1 MRRGANIKPAAFYL
15 VASAIFFA
23 AAIGFTY
30 PLICNCHTDVL
41 GYIGFENTA
50 QTLWIYNAWYQYQT
64 DLFENFFGKY
74 GWSSIL
80 HADEFYRQIMAF
92 PERNSVSNGLD
103 FFWTV
108 PLAKIFGFPLYYN
121 VKCWLVL
128 AINALCAMMIAR
140 HLKASWLAA
149 FTAGAAFAF
158 NPYHFYLLST
168 GRMIETQTFM
178 PALYILSLLY
188 TWKKESP
195 LTWAMAGAMLGLV
208 TDNYWFYGHFTIIF
222 TVVFL
227 IYNLI
232 VKNPPRLGTLGRNLF
247 FYLTAFLVTVLP
259 FAHPYLVRWAIGDRI
274 PGMIRPD
281 PGSYPSMIR
290 LTRQMIAFSAE
301 ADYPIRQQ
309 SKNINSPTSSP
320 WWLPLQCTFSANI
333 TLLAILPSIIRRK
346 GGFWLCGAL
355 VFYLLP
361 LGPFLKYGGGLV
373 EIGGNNI
380 PLPYLYLIQYF
391 PLLTKLFWPNQ
402 SMFLFA
408 LCLSMLMAIHLD
420 WLFKKPG
427 LGKMWP
433 AIIACSIIAAMT
445 IEMKGRNQLPIP
457 QTQLNIPPVYVKE
470 GFRKGYI
477 FLPIGRRY
485 WEVPRDFNRD
495 YYHGADL
502 TIVDLHLAMS
512 EGKGLFG
519 RPHYMA
525 GKDYWLFE
533 IANLSSHPYLRWL
546 VSLGTNR
553 KRPEFTDAQE
563 RQVIDEGY
571 DYIVVHERI
580 CAHIQDKGSYK
591 VNFEEGR
598 SIFDKI
604 CQELKARYGPAVY
617 HGTETSWDQG
627 IVQGTVTAY
636 PYRVTIFKI
645 SK

>member
-1 MRRGANIKPAAFYL
+1 MRLGAKIKPTGYFLAAFAVY
-15 VASAIFFA
+15 FA
-23 AAIGFTY
+23 AAIAFTY
-30 PLICNCHTDVL
+30 PLIKNCHTDVL

-50 QTLWIYNAWYQYQT
+50 QTLWIYNAWHQYQA
-64 DLFENFFGKY
+64 DLLTQFFAKY
-74 GWSSIL
+74 GWSGIL
-80 HADEFYRQIMAF
+80 HLDEFYRQLMAF

-108 PLAKIFGFPLYYN
+108 PLYKIFGFPLYYN

-128 AINALCAMMIAR
+128 ALNALCAMFLAR
-140 HLKASWLAA
+140 LLNTGRLAA
-149 FTAGAAFAF
+149 FIAGAVYAF

-168 GRMIETQTFM
+168 GRMIETQTFV
-178 PALYILSLLY
+178 PVLCICSLIY
-188 TWKKESP
+188 TWKKDSC
-195 LTWAMAGAMLGLV
+195 LTWALAGAMLGIV

-222 TVVFL
+222 IAVFL

-232 VKNPPRLGTLGRNLF
+232 AKNPPKLGNLWRNLA
-247 FYLTAFLVTVLP
+247 FYLTAFLVIVMP

-281 PGSYPSMIR
+281 PGDNPSMIR

-301 ADYPIRQQ
+301 ADYPIKQA
-309 SKNINSPTSSP
+309 SHKNDSPMNSP
-320 WWLPLQCTFSANI
+320 WWLPLQCTFNANI
-333 TLLAILPSIIRRK
+333 TLLAIIPSILRRK
-346 GGFWLCGAL
+346 GGFWLCGAF

-361 LGPFLKYGGGLV
+361 LGPFLKYGGGLA
-373 EIGGNNI
+373 EIGGSNI

-408 LCLSMLMAIHLD
+408 ICLAMLIAMHLD

-433 AIIACSIIAAMT
+433 AIIACSIIAAIT
-445 IEMKGRNQLPIP
+445 IEMIGRKQLPVP
-457 QTQLNIPPVYVKE
+457 QTKLNIPPVYVNE

-495 YYHGADL
+495 YYHGSDL
-502 TIVDLHLAMS
+502 TIIDLHLAMS

-525 GKDYWLFE
+525 GKDYWLYE
-533 IANLSSHPYLRWL
+533 LCNLASHPYLRWL
-546 VSLGTNR
+546 VSLGTDR
-553 KRPEFTDAQE
+553 KRPEFTNEEEQ
-563 RQVIDEGY
+563 QVISEGY

-580 CAHIQDKGSYK
+580 CAHIQDKGSYIVDLDK
-591 VNFEEGR
+591 GKKT
-598 SIFDKI
+598 FDKM
-604 CQELKARYGPAVY
+604 CQELEARYGSAVY
-617 HGTETSWDQG
+617 QGTETSWDQG
-627 IVQGTVTAY
+627 IVRGTVAAY